1 LEGGRL
7 AMGSATHLESRPD
20 GVPAEVPPMGVE
32 SLPPLLAGARARGM
46 ADAFDLLGLAA
57 IFLDDDGGA
66 LHVSARAM
74 RLMGGA
80 LFLAGGRLRA
90 ACAPADAALQTAL
103 DAALAGREAAA
114 PVLIA
119 SGASKP
125 DISLRI
131 LGVSGQDES
140 AQLVRAIVLIDGAG
154 ATSRRGLI

>member
-1 LEGGRL
+1 
-7 AMGSATHLESRPD
+7 MGIAAHLERRQ
-20 GVPAEVPPMGVE
+20 GGGPAEIPPFGAD

-74 RLMGGA
+74 RLMGDA
-80 LFLAGGRLRA
+80 LLLAGGRLKA
-90 ACAPADAALQTAL
+90 ASAAADAALQAAV
-103 DAALAGREAAA
+103 DAALAGSETAE
-114 PVLIA
+114 PVVIA

-125 DISLRI
+125 CISLRI

-140 AQLVRAIVLIDGAG
+140 AQLLRAIVLIDCAG
-154 ATSRRGLI
+154 ATPRNGII